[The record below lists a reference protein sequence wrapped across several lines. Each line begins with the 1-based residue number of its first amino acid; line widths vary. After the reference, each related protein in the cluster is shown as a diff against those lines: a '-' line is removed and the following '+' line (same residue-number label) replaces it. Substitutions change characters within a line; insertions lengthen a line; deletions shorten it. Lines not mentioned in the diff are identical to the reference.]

1 VIRLQW
7 KLYPSYFLLT
17 LLVLGAV
24 GFLVHSNNRASYL
37 SQLETN
43 LEQRARLIL
52 QTLPLLWPKDQPF
65 TSIELKKLAQDPRL
79 RLTLVL
85 ADGRGWGD
93 TDQPAEAPAKLTE
106 MPEYTAAL
114 QQGMGIAT
122 RKAPGS
128 SRPMLHLALRG
139 QSSAGQVYVLTAI
152 HPVDPASVQWSSLL
166 AQLLLIPVLAAALA
180 ACASWFVARK
190 LARPIEELAG
200 QARRYADGNLE
211 ERCHVDTVRELA
223 LLNNSL
229 NAMAEVLQQRLNRVI
244 AQKNE
249 HEAVLHSL
257 AEGVLAI
264 DHNHNILS
272 INPSAERMLR
282 LEGQPLGQ
290 PLSEW
295 VRQPEIVEALDQAR
309 ETAAPVAREALIY
322 VPEEKVVRIMAA
334 PLRDNLGRD
343 TGAVCILLDMTG
355 IRKLEQVRTDFVA
368 NVSHELKTP
377 VTAIA
382 GFVETLENM
391 DRLDTPQA
399 REFLGVIAKH
409 AERLQQI
416 IENLLFLSRLEHP
429 ELDLQAIPLDL
440 MAVARRAMAACEAT
454 AAKKGATL
462 VLQGDSSVLVHGNGP
477 LLEQAIVNLVDNAIK
492 YGPGKGGTV
501 QLILTREARMARIS
515 VQDQGEGI
523 PHEHL
528 HRVFERFYRV
538 DRARS
543 KATGGTGL
551 GLAIVKHIVQLHSG
565 RIELTS
571 VVGKGSTFQLLL
583 PLHRQP

>member
-1 VIRLQW
+1 MIRLQW

-24 GFLVHSNNRASYL
+24 GFLVHSNNRDAYL
-37 SQLETN
+37 AQLETN
-43 LEQRARLIL
+43 LEQRSRLIL
-52 QTLPLLWPKDQPF
+52 QTLPLVWPQNHPF
-65 TSIELKKLAQDPRL
+65 TSMELKKLAQDPRL
-79 RLTLVL
+79 RLTVVL
-85 ADGRGWGD
+85 SDGRPWGD
-93 TDQPAEAPAKLTE
+93 TDQPAEVLAMRGDL
-106 MPEYTAAL
+106 PEFSAAL
-114 QQGMGIAT
+114 QHGKGTTT
-122 RKAPGS
+122 RQAPGGG
-128 SRPMLHLALRG
+128 RPMLHMALRG
-139 QSSAGQVYVLTAI
+139 QNAQGQAFILTAI
-152 HPVDPASVQWSSLL
+152 HPIDPASVQWSSLL

-180 ACASWFVARK
+180 GAASWFVARR
-190 LARPIEELAG
+190 LAKPIEELAG

-229 NAMAEVLQQRLNRVI
+229 NAMAEVLQHRLNRVI

-309 ETAAPVAREALIY
+309 ESAAPVAREALIY

-382 GFVETLENM
+382 GFVETLGNM
-391 DRLDTPQA
+391 DRIDSPQA

-440 MAVARRAMAACEAT
+440 LAVARRAVSACEAT

-462 VLQGDSSVLVHGNGP
+462 LLGGDSGVLVHGNGP
-477 LLEQAIVNLVDNAIK
+477 LLEQAIVNLVDNALK
-492 YGPGKGGTV
+492 YGPARGGTV
-501 QLILTREARMARIS
+501 QLMLTRADRMARLS

-565 RIELTS
+565 RIELDS
-571 VVGKGSTFQLLL
+571 ALGKGSTFHLLL